1 MNPLQMKIT
10 SIVPVLMILAWL
22 APASMLYAQKYGSAG
37 EYMSVMSAES
47 DKIQQASWAYTSQ
60 VAHSK
65 NARKVDKKRQELLTS
80 VLDSRRIVNRL
91 PDYEG
96 DASLRD
102 SVKSFLAIQYAV
114 LNQDY
119 EKILDLEEIA
129 EQSYDLMEAYMLAK
143 QKAQDKLRGALD
155 NLILAQQSFADAHN
169 VNLVSEESEMDNKV
183 KIANEVIGYH
193 RVHYLIFF
201 KCSKQEM
208 YLVDAAIKGDV
219 NEMEQNANSLSDFSN
234 EGLAKLPEVSN
245 FKGDRS
251 MAAATEELLKFW
263 KVESEKDFPAIIDFQ
278 LLGEK
283 LKKSNSDIEKTKTKD
298 RTQEMIDRHNGLV
311 KDYNE
316 KLAAYN
322 ATQERL
328 NKERAK
334 LFDDWQ
340 KASAKFLDKQVP
352 K

>member
-1 MNPLQMKIT
+1 MK
-10 SIVPVLMILAWL
+10 SPYFILILLLL
-22 APASMLYAQKYGSAG
+22 AVFTPGTALFGQQYASAG
-37 EYMSVMSAES
+37 AYMSAISAES

-65 NARKVDKKRQELLTS
+65 NARKVDKKRKELLTS
-80 VLDSRRIVNRL
+80 VLDSRRVVNRL

-96 DASLRD
+96 DGSLRD

-143 QKAQDKLRGALD
+143 QKAQDKLQDALN
-155 NLILAQQSFADAHN
+155 NLIAAQQTFADAHN
-169 VNLVSEESEMDNKV
+169 VNLVSEESEMDSKV
-183 KIANEVIGYH
+183 KIANKVIGYH

-208 YLVDAAIKGDV
+208 YLVEAAGKGDV
-219 NEMEQNANSLSDFSN
+219 NEMEQNANSLADFSE

-245 FKGDRS
+245 YEGDRTL
-251 MAAATEELLKFW
+251 AAATEAILKFW
-263 KVESEKDFPAIIDFQ
+263 KTEAEKDFPAIIDFQ

-283 LKKSNSDIEKTKTKD
+283 LQKSNADIEKTKSKD

-311 KDYNE
+311 KDYNG

-334 LFDDWQ
+334 LFDDWR
-340 KASAKFLDKQVP
+340 KASAKFLDKHVP

>member
-1 MNPLQMKIT
+1 MKT
-10 SIVPVLMILAWL
+10 RFLVPVLLLLAFL
-22 APASMLYAQKYGSAG
+22 MQGTMLQAQKYASAG
-37 EYMSVMSAES
+37 EYMSAISAES

-65 NARKVDKKRQELLTS
+65 NARKVDKKRKELLTS
-80 VLDSRRIVNRL
+80 VLDSRRVVNRL

-102 SVKSFLAIQYAV
+102 SVKRFLAIQYAV
-114 LNQDY
+114 LNEDY

-143 QKAQDKLRGALD
+143 QKAQDKLQGALD
-155 NLILAQQSFADAHN
+155 HLIEAQQSFADAHN
-169 VNLVSEESEMDNKV
+169 VNLVHEESEMDSKV
-183 KIANEVIGYH
+183 KIANKVISYH

-208 YLVDAAIKGDV
+208 YLVEAAGKGDV
-219 NEMEQNANSLSDFSN
+219 NEMEQNANSLADFSN

-245 FKGDRS
+245 FEGDRT
-251 MAAATEELLKFW
+251 MAAATEALLKFW
-263 KVESEKDFPAIIDFQ
+263 KTEAEKDFPAIIDFQ

-283 LKKSNSDIEKTKTKD
+283 LKKSNTDIEKTKSKD
-298 RTQEMIDRHNGLV
+298 RTQEMIDRHNALV
-311 KDYNE
+311 KDYNG
-316 KLAAYN
+316 KLANYN

-334 LFDDWQ
+334 LFGEWR
-340 KASAKFLDKQVP
+340 KASERFLDKQVP